1 MPYVPP
7 LMREKGVIPQ
17 KIKMKS
23 VKNVDTSKTMSKWEL
38 FEKIRLENYGK
49 ADKAW
54 SRKDGV

>member
-7 LMREKGVIPQ
+7 NMREKGIVPQ
-17 KIKMKS
+17 KIKLNPAK
-23 VKNVDTSKTMSKWEL
+23 VTDTSKTMTKWEL